1 MLFCL
6 AANNVSLTGY
16 YEGVNPATPETV
28 RAIPEDIEVSARDP
42 ACGTIEP
49 FGLLARLL
57 EYAIPL
63 LTHFSTN
70 IRLQATITPSQIHTF
85 KR

>member
-28 RAIPEDIEVSARDP
+28 RAIPEDIEVSTRIIVSGTNEPCDFL
-42 ACGTIEP
+42 AC
-49 FGLLARLL
+49 LL
-57 EYAIPL
+57 EYAVSL
-63 LTHFSTN
+63 FTNVSTD
-70 IRLQATITPSQIHTF
+70 IRLQATITLSQIHIF